1 MVEELPDIV
10 DKLLGEGGDN
20 IAALVDRCRIPGEM
34 INVSKLYWF
43 ARCNSVSRVHRK
55 GV

>member
-1 MVEELPDIV
+1 
-10 DKLLGEGGDN
+10 
-20 IAALVDRCRIPGEM
+20 M